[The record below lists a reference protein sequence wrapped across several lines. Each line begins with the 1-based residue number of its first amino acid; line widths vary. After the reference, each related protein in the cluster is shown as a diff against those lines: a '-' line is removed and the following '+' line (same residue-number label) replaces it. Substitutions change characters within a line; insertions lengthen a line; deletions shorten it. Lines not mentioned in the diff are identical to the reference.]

1 MTDTTQAPGKDQR
14 SAIAKRLWINDA
26 REEVAEEAATGIAY
40 EFLGRTK
47 EGVTVPGDGQ
57 AYYLKFDDL
66 TPAALRML
74 AGFGGLTLMGN
85 VTNTWLGTKP
95 GERTPKACEAIAA
108 RIQGLNDGQWA
119 DRSRTGF
126 QLNLDSL
133 AAAIVAVGVET
144 GKIPT
149 EKAAE
154 QVDAFRAKVEAEPDW
169 AKSVYK
175 VPAIAAAYAR
185 EQGREL
191 MSVDDVFSVT
201 A

>member
-1 MTDTTQAPGKDQR
+1 MTDTTQAPDAR
-14 SAIAKRLWINDA
+14 SAIAKRLWIDDTKQ
-26 REEVAEEAATGIAY
+26 EVAEEQATGVQY

-47 EGVTVPGDGQ
+47 QGVTVPGDGVS
-57 AYYLKFDDL
+57 YTCFFRDL
-66 TPAALRML
+66 TPAALNMV
-74 AGFGGLTLMGN
+74 AGFGLLTLMGN

-95 GERTPKACEAIAA
+95 GERTAKAAEAIAA

-144 GKIPT
+144 GKIPAD
-149 EKAAE
+149 KAAE
-154 QVDAFRAKVEAEPDW
+154 QTEAFRAKVEAEPDW

-185 EQGREL
+185 AQGRDL
-191 MSVDDVFSVT
+191 MSVDDVF
-201 A
+201 AA

>member
-1 MTDTTQAPGKDQR
+1 MTDTTQAPGKDAR
-14 SAIAKRLWINDA
+14 SAIAKRLWIDDTKA
-26 REEVAEEAATGIAY
+26 EVAEEQATGVQY

-47 EGVTVPGDGQ
+47 EGVVVPGDGVS
-57 AYYLKFDDL
+57 YTCFFRDL
-66 TPAALRML
+66 TPAALNMV
-74 AGFGGLTLMGN
+74 AGFGLLTLMGN

-95 GERTPKACEAIAA
+95 SERTAKAAEAIAA

-144 GKIPT
+144 GKIPAD
-149 EKAAE
+149 KAAE
-154 QVDAFRAKVEAEPDW
+154 QTDAFRAKVEAEPDW

-185 EQGREL
+185 AQGRDL
-191 MSVDDVFSVT
+191 MSVDDVF
-201 A
+201 AA